1 MGERKGSGMIEMDEA
16 FFERVY
22 AQVRCV
28 PAGSVCTYGTI
39 AELAGYP
46 KASREVGPVSYTHL
60 DVYKR
65 QGCTRA

>member
-1 MGERKGSGMIEMDEA
+1 MGQAKGSGMIEMDEE

-22 AQVRCV
+22 AQVRRV

-46 KASREVGPVSYTHL
+46 
-60 DVYKR
+60 
-65 QGCTRA
+65 